1 MLLDLIQTALSGG
14 EIRWLLISFLLSL
27 PVILFSLS
35 FHEYAHAFA
44 AHKMGD
50 QTARNFGRL
59 TLNPAKHLDP
69 MGTLCMLVF
78 GFGWAKPVPV
88 NARNFDD
95 PRKGMALT
103 SVAGPLSNL
112 LLAFVSLFFSMLWNS
127 LVLPLTIQGGETLFY
142 LAYFFGVLLDTM
154 HWMNLYLAL
163 FNLLPIPPLDGS
175 RLLLVILPD
184 KVYFGIMKYEQI
196 TYILVI
202 VLLATGILTGALST
216 VSGWISLGMQTVI
229 GWLPFL

>member
-175 RLLLVILPD
+175 RLMMMILPE
-184 KVYFGIMKYEQI
+184 KWYFSLMQYERY
-196 TYILVI
+196 TYLIVI
-202 VLLATGILTGALST
+202 VLLATGILSGALST
-216 VSGWISLGMQTVI
+216 VSDWISIGMRTVI
-229 GWLPFL
+229 GFLPFV

>member
-1 MLLDLIQTALSGG
+1 MSGG
-14 EIRWLLISFLLSL
+14 EIRWLLVSFLLSL

-35 FHEYAHAFA
+35 FHEFAHAFA
-44 AHKMGD
+44 SHKLGD
-50 QTARNFGRL
+50 NTARNFGRL
-59 TLNPAKHLDP
+59 TLNPAKHLHP
-69 MGTLCMLVF
+69 MGTLCMLLF

-88 NARNFDD
+88 NARNFDN

-103 SVAGPLSNL
+103 SLAGPVSNL
-112 LLAFVSLFFSMLWNS
+112 LLAFVALFAEMLWTAF
-127 LVLPLTIQGGETLFY
+127 VLPLTFNGSEIVYY
-142 LAYFFGVLLDTM
+142 LAFFFGVLLDTM